1 MKTTLKRLARSH
13 PLIERTARRVFDV
26 RYQLARKHLC
36 GTGLEIGALHIPLF
50 LPKQAHTFYLD
61 RMPPSELRAHYPELG
76 DAALHV
82 SLIGDGETLA
92 CIRAESLDFLV
103 ANHVI
108 EHCQDPIGTIKTF
121 ASKLR
126 KGGKIFMAVPEM
138 TKTFDSKRT
147 ETTWEHLLA
156 DHQQGPAIS
165 RLQHFDEWAR
175 DVHGFDGDH
184 AIQFASEKEAQ
195 DYSIHYHCWTCAGF
209 ENFIAQLG
217 PMLPLTLVESKSWRI
232 ENIFILEKH

>member
-1 MKTTLKRLARSH
+1 MARC
-13 PLIERTARRVFDV
+13 VFDV
-26 RYQLARKHLC
+26 RYQLARKHLR

-50 LPKQAHTFYLD
+50 LPKQAQTFYLD

-92 CIRAESLDFLV
+92 CIRDESLDFLI

-138 TKTFDSKRT
+138 TKTFDSKRA

-156 DHQQGPAIS
+156 DHQHGPTIS
-165 RLQHFDEWAR
+165 RKHHYDEWAR

-195 DYSIHYHCWTCAGF
+195 DYSIHFHCWKCAGF
-209 ENFIAQLG
+209 QHFIVQLG
-217 PMLPLTLVESKSWRI
+217 SMLPLTLVECKSWRI